1 MQKFV
6 LTLFSVLFFGLA
18 ASAQFGICSPDETL
32 GGDTLLVPLPFDP
45 IDRPDGGI
53 TDSACLN
60 AQFQFDF
67 QFAIPDSFSYNG
79 NNLDVDSF
87 RLTGLG
93 DLPEGMTF
101 SCTPDC
107 TFEDQSV
114 GCVAL
119 YGVPTNAAEI
129 GTIQLTITGQGF
141 FNGSTFPLTLSFPDP
156 SIPEFTGSYDLT
168 VLEQDDARCTI
179 FSGSWEPLPEVNTL
193 RAVPNPA
200 TGSTQLVFNS
210 EVSGAFEL
218 TVRNLI
224 GAQVGYRTVRLTPG
238 ENRID
243 LDLDGYSAGMYLYS
257 IRRGSSVAT
266 GRLIVE

>member
-6 LTLFSVLFFGLA
+6 LTFFSVLLLGLA
-18 ASAQFGICSPDETL
+18 ANAQFGICTPDETL
-32 GGDTLLVPLPFDP
+32 GGDTLLVPLPYDP

-53 TDSACLN
+53 SDSACLN
-60 AQFQFDF
+60 TQFQFNF

-93 DLPEGMTF
+93 DLPEGMSF

-107 TFEDQSV
+107 TFEDQTV

-119 YGVPTNAAEI
+119 FGVPTNPAEI
-129 GTIQLTITGQGF
+129 GTIQLLITGQGF
-141 FNGSTFPLTLSFPDP
+141 FNGSTFPLTLSFPDA

-168 VLEQDDARCTI
+168 ILEQDDSRCTI
-179 FSGSWEPLPEVNTL
+179 FSGSWDPLPELNSLT
-193 RAVPNPA
+193 AVPNPA
-200 TGSTQLVFNS
+200 TGSTQLVLNS
-210 EVSGAFEL
+210 EVSGEFEL
-218 TVRNLI
+218 TVRNII
-224 GAQVGYRTVRLTPG
+224 GAQIAHRSIRLTPG

-243 LDLDGYSAGMYLYS
+243 LDLSDYSSGLYLYS
-257 IRRGSSVAT
+257 IRRGGSVAT